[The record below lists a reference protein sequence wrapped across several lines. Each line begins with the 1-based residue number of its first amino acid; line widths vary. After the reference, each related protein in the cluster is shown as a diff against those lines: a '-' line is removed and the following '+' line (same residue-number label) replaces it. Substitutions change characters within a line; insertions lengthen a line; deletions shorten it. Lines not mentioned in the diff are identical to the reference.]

1 MRGPSFARWPFR
13 DSGAAGLSARP
24 RSKNPTEEETS
35 MAFVSKMVRRV
46 REQKGQSMTEY
57 ALILA
62 AIAVAA
68 FVAYNALGGAI
79 VTLLGDIQ
87 ANL

>member
-1 MRGPSFARWPFR
+1 
-13 DSGAAGLSARP
+13 
-24 RSKNPTEEETS
+24 